1 MKKILLFLIGFLF
14 TLSLSAQSWIV
25 PANGWAQQRV
35 KVIYRDSIYL
45 AKPIYFGGAVSG
57 YIIIK
62 PDNAAQGT
70 IVIPSSA
77 STDTLSTKA
86 YARSVG
92 GEGGA
97 GMIYPGSG
105 IAVSTGST
113 WGASVTNNS
122 TNWNTAYTDRL
133 KWDGGAT
140 DLVAATGRTSLG
152 ATTVGSAFFTLA
164 NPSAI
169 TFPRIDAANT
179 VTARSATELKTDLS
193 LGNVTNESKATM
205 FTNPTFTGTV
215 TIPTP
220 FTLGA
225 VSVTS
230 TGTQLN
236 YLSGATGTT
245 GTGSVVLSASPTFTG
260 HPTIEGVTST
270 GATGSGDF
278 VFATSPTLITPALG
292 TPSAIVLTNATG
304 TAASLTS
311 GAVTNGVYTTDTT
324 TMLTPYIERKDT
336 TGMLSTYILDSEART
351 AINDTTTA
359 RLAAA
364 TTGIAIVDTIN
375 GGGDD
380 LIPGIGYL
388 KSYVGSGGGLS
399 GSILRFIVGTTTGA
413 PTTADSI
420 LMHSDFVSKHI
431 DVYRDGALTYFNTTA
446 TNTVEGFRHRTN
458 SDTLYVNP
466 LWQDNEQVEIRILE
480 PITWSDIALEGQG
493 SDLLTDLVYYYKLD
507 ESVVG
512 GATDVMGVQNA
523 VAYIDSVKTGII
535 NYGRKTNYKGYMHQ
549 NYNTNATP
557 KGTDY
562 SISMWVKLDTLASTI
577 GKYQALYFVKNNS
590 ATPSYNIHRLLLGS
604 SDNKLTYYSY
614 NYVGAAPGDTL
625 QSTVTSSSALTTGT
639 WYHIVSV
646 NADTLQLYVNGVNVS
661 ATAVLPVGDVY
672 EGKGATEF
680 GNQGYGYTNNIRG
693 VMDEIAH
700 YSKKLTKAEVISLY
714 NSGNGKQHPF

>member
-92 GEGGA
+92 GVGGA

-105 IAVSTGST
+105 IEVSTGST

-364 TTGIAIVDTIN
+364 LEGAAARDSTGTIDPL
-375 GGGDD
+375 GVEKWVTKTY
-380 LIPGIGYL
+380 LQGYVP
-388 KSYVGSGGGLS
+388 SSSSLS
-399 GSILRFIVGTTTGA
+399 VKRLRFIVDVTTDAPTAGDSAIAHSYFMGRDVDVYREGIKGWQNFTAVNAYEGWRFDDDSTIIVNPIFQANEKIIIECLEPFAGIDYLAIESNESTLLDSLKSYWKMDDISGDLVDFLGYKNLWASGA
-413 PTTADSI
+413 PTPQQTGKIGYSWLYNSATDDYHTRWDTTSFNFADAFSVSVWIKAAATEDGSI
-420 LMHSDFVSKHI
+420 IGKA
-431 DVYRDGALTYFNTTA
+431 DGATPVNGWTLEVHNSTA
-446 TNTVEGFRHRTN
+446 TFEMTDGGVQKTVTSTTDVTDGTWHHLCITY
-458 SDTLYVNP
+458 DGTMTLYVDGVSEGTPIAATYGYGTYAYFRTARTLGQWYSGNI
-466 LWQDNEQVEIRILE
+466 DNMAFWHKEL
-480 PITWSDIALEGQG
+480 
-493 SDLLTDLVYYYKLD
+493 
-507 ESVVG
+507 
-512 GATDVMGVQNA
+512 
-523 VAYIDSVKTGII
+523 
-535 NYGRKTNYKGYMHQ
+535 
-549 NYNTNATP
+549 
-557 KGTDY
+557 
-562 SISMWVKLDTLASTI
+562 
-577 GKYQALYFVKNNS
+577 
-590 ATPSYNIHRLLLGS
+590 
-604 SDNKLTYYSY
+604 
-614 NYVGAAPGDTL
+614 
-625 QSTVTSSSALTTGT
+625 SSAE
-639 WYHIVSV
+639 V
-646 NADTLQLYVNGVNVS
+646 
-661 ATAVLPVGDVY
+661 
-672 EGKGATEF
+672 TELF
-680 GNQGYGYTNNIRG
+680 DAENIG
-693 VMDEIAH
+693 SE
-700 YSKKLTKAEVISLY
+700 Y
-714 NSGNGKQHPF
+714 PWP